1 MTTACV
7 ARRITPGAATRV
19 SLILR
24 QELASFRLL
33 FHPPTVETPRLVA
46 TTRTSPPAGVVARA
60 QAPRYIDALTADADA
75 DVVLGADDEG
85 LGADDADYSGADD
98 ADYSGADDA
107 GLGASGG
114 GGRGGGSS
122 SYPNGAKP
130 LHATHI
136 NEHISMPDDHNGD
149 ADLAVHDAA

>member
-1 MTTACV
+1 M
-7 ARRITPGAATRV
+7 

-33 FHPPTVETPRLVA
+33 FHPPTVETPLLVA
-46 TTRTSPPAGVVARA
+46 TTHTSPPAGVARA

-75 DVVLGADDEG
+75 DVVLGADDADYS
-85 LGADDADYSGADD
+85 GADDADYSGADD
-98 ADYSGADDA
+98 ADYSGA
-107 GLGASGG
+107 SG
-114 GGRGGGSS
+114 GGGSS

-149 ADLAVHDAA
+149 ADLAVHDVA